1 MTRSLLRFA
10 ALPLLI
16 LLASCSGEQKH
27 VANGYVEGDYVYV
40 AAPEGGW
47 LTELL
52 VTRGQTVKAGEPLF
66 TLDAD
71 SQLALRNQAQA
82 SLDQAKAQLANVQKG
97 RRPDEISALT
107 ASVAQAESSA
117 RLAQAEF
124 VRARDLKSRGFVSR
138 SFLDAR
144 RSSRDSAIALVK
156 QAKASLS
163 LGEKGARDDEISAA
177 KATVGAA
184 TAALAR
190 TEYVLSQRQ
199 IVSRVDGRVQDTLRS
214 KGEFVPPN
222 GAIVQILPPDN
233 VRIRFFVPELLRARV
248 KVGAVVP
255 VTCDGCGPSLT
266 ARITFLSTTSEYTPP
281 VIYSVGSRE
290 KLVWLAEA
298 VPATDVHLSPGQPV
312 DVELP

>member
-1 MTRSLLRFA
+1 MIRRFLP
-10 ALPLLI
+10 ALVI
-16 LLASCSGEQKH
+16 LLATGCSNEPSH

-52 VTRGQTVKAGEPLF
+52 VARGKTVKPGDALF

-71 SQLALRNQAQA
+71 SQLALRNQAAAALSQA
-82 SLDQAKAQLANVQKG
+82 QAQLANLQKG
-97 RRPDEISALT
+97 RRPDEIAALT
-107 ASVAQAESSA
+107 AAVAQAEASA

-124 VRARDLKSRGFVSR
+124 VRAQDLKEKGFVSQ

-144 RSSRDSAIALVK
+144 RGARDGAAEQVR

-163 LGEKGARDDEISAA
+163 LGAKGARDDEIAAA
-177 KATVGAA
+177 KANVSSA

-190 TEYVLSQRQ
+190 ADYVLGQRR
-199 IVSRVDGRVQDTLRS
+199 ILARVGGVVQDTLRAQ
-214 KGEFVPPN
+214 GEFVPPN

-233 VRIRFFVPELLRARV
+233 VRIRFFVPEQLRARV
-248 KVGAVVP
+248 KVGATVP
-255 VTCDGCGPSLT
+255 VTCDGCGNGLT
-266 ARITFLSTTSEYTPP
+266 ARITFLSTTAEYTPP

-290 KLVWLAEA
+290 KLVWMVEA
-298 VPATDVHLSPGQPV
+298 VPGKDVHLTPGQPV
-312 DVELP
+312 DVKLP